1 MMTSAFIMSRSEY
14 VLGRPRERLA
24 GSGGQGSRSTRTIR
38 LTSRLGCRSIS
49 VPPQC
54 GCVVT
59 EILRGQPC
67 CGDAWHGCFIYDH
80 VSISCQFH
88 LENYTDLCRPP
99 FPQGCHSHVCTV
111 VCGVPLEHAP
121 CRRAH
126 ARTRG
131 ARGSR

>member
-80 VSISCQFH
+80 VSISQ
-88 LENYTDLCRPP
+88 EAKPP
-99 FPQGCHSHVCTV
+99 IPSPGRSKGNSVA
-111 VCGVPLEHAP
+111 PLSRAP
-121 CRRAH
+121 KRLRTEALKLQEYSRAKRSS
-126 ARTRG
+126 AQK
-131 ARGSR
+131 

>member
-54 GCVVT
+54 GCVIT
-59 EILRGQPC
+59 EIRRGQPC
-67 CGDAWHGCFIYDH
+67 CGDAWHGCFTYDH
-80 VSISCQFH
+80 VSPNS
-88 LENYTDLCRPP
+88 TRDLPDA
-99 FPQGCHSHVCTV
+99 
-111 VCGVPLEHAP
+111 PLRQKVFVGDQCSAWIAMPMKREV
-121 CRRAH
+121 
-126 ARTRG
+126 
-131 ARGSR
+131 SIVKI